1 MKRYDWCS
9 FTWDPEAFPDPKKY
23 LADIK
28 KEYNVKV
35 CAWINPYIA
44 QRADIFKH
52 GCEKGY
58 FLKRP
63 NGSVWQWS
71 VSTLSQAYMIQ
82 DQDGEAN
89 SGTGMSGNP
98 EWRLS
103 TLQTQRL
110 ASGTPV

>member
-9 FTWDPEAFPDPKKY
+9 FSWDPEAFPDPKKY

-44 QRADIFKH
+44 QRADIFKE
-52 GCEKGY
+52 GCQKGY

-63 NGSVWQWS
+63 NGSVWQWY
-71 VSTLSQAYMIQ
+71 VSKAVQWLMAGT
-82 DQDGEAN
+82 
-89 SGTGMSGNP
+89 SGSL
-98 EWRLS
+98 ECLLS
-103 TLQTQRL
+103 TLPTPKL
-110 ASGTPV
+110 ASGMSA